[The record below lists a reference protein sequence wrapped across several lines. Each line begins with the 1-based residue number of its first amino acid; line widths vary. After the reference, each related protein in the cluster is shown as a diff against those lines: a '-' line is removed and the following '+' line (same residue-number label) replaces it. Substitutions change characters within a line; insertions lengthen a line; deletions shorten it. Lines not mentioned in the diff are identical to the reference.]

1 MELDSRLNAFRPD
14 LADEMLRGK
23 VEAEHYAAGKLFE
36 ISEPMAPMRKEPRFD
51 SKRTTELL
59 FGERV
64 KVFEVREG
72 WAWVKAAHDGYV
84 GYIPASSLSSE
95 ISAPTHRVAVPS
107 TFMYPAPDI
116 KSAPEIPLPMNA
128 RIEVLEESDRF
139 ARMRNG
145 RFVVAA
151 HLKPMT
157 SREEDYVAVA
167 GRFLNAP
174 YLWGGKTHYG
184 LDCSG
189 LVQTAM
195 HAAGHACPRDT
206 DLQEQE
212 LGTPI
217 NDHQALKRGDLLFWK
232 GHVGIMV
239 DTSSM
244 LHSNGHHMQ
253 VVVEPVETAIT
264 RIAMSG
270 NQLTSVRRL

>member
-206 DLQEQE
+206 DLQERE